1 LAEKSTVLVVDDD
14 PANIHAIANCLKE
27 ECVIKVATS
36 GIKCIQLASQDP
48 IPDLILLD
56 VVMPE
61 MDGYRTLEILKSENE
76 TKDIPVIFVT
86 ANTDLLEEEKGLKA
100 GAVDYI
106 TKPIRPFIVLARVN
120 THLTLKKQKDSL
132 IELARQDPLTG
143 LHNRLALK
151 EAAQR
156 EIPRANRHS
165 KSLSMLMID
174 VDYFKKINDL
184 HGHDVGDQVLKEVSD
199 ALKSNFRREDLVVR
213 FGGEEFVVLLP
224 LCDTKQA
231 KIKGE
236 ETLRVIEQSKLG
248 NIKVTV
254 SIGCATLKP
263 DETFESLLKRA
274 DQSLYKA
281 KERGRNRIELAI

>member
-1 LAEKSTVLVVDDD
+1 MVDDD

-165 KSLSMLMID
+165 KSLSLLMID

-254 SIGCATLKP
+254 SIGCAMLKP

>member
-1 LAEKSTVLVVDDD
+1 MVDDD

-165 KSLSMLMID
+165 KSLSLLMID